1 MCFTIT
7 RIIFETNASVRQY
20 YLWVVKIVFT
30 VLCQFRV
37 VFKQNIVLFVYEN
50 ARKFAETHILTQFK
64 NGTYE
69 NMFSQH
75 RICSNNVC
83 IHKEMKMHKT

>member
-1 MCFTIT
+1 MLL
-7 RIIFETNASVRQY
+7 VGHVLRQ
-20 YLWVVKIVFT
+20 FT
-30 VLCQFRV
+30 VVL
-37 VFKQNIVLFVYEN
+37 KQNIVLFVYEN
-50 ARKFAETHILTQFK
+50 ARKCAQTHILTQFK

-83 IHKEMKMHKT
+83 IDI

>member
-7 RIIFETNASVRQY
+7 IIIFGKNALVRQC
-20 YLWVVKIVFT
+20 YLWVVKIVFN
-30 VLCQFRV
+30 VLRQFRV
-37 VFKQNIVLFVYEN
+37 VLKQNIVLFVYEN
-50 ARKFAETHILTQFK
+50 ARKFAQTHILTQLK
-64 NGTYE
+64 NVTYE

-83 IHKEMKMHKT
+83 IHKEMKMHNI

>member
-1 MCFTIT
+1 MLL
-7 RIIFETNASVRQY
+7 VRHVLPQ
-20 YLWVVKIVFT
+20 FT
-30 VLCQFRV
+30 VVL
-37 VFKQNIVLFVYEN
+37 KQNIVLFVYEN
-50 ARKFAETHILTQFK
+50 ARKFAQTHILIQFK

-83 IHKEMKMHKT
+83 IHKEMKMHKI

>member
-1 MCFTIT
+1 MFGKKRVSKTC
-7 RIIFETNASVRQY
+7 

-30 VLCQFRV
+30 VLRQFRV
-37 VFKQNIVLFVYEN
+37 VLKQNIVLFVYEN
-50 ARKFAETHILTQFK
+50 ARKFAQTHILTQFK

-83 IHKEMKMHKT
+83 VHKEIKMHKM